1 MYLHGACVKNLSEWL
16 VIISRIKRVR
26 YSAGFSYWVD
36 SALGP
41 VFFGYLGVI
50 LNLCSE
56 AMIVRLEAS
65 FVEVCDVRSRLNYL
79 IDIMHI
85 ILCELH
91 IQ

>member
-1 MYLHGACVKNLSEWL
+1 M
-16 VIISRIKRVR
+16 IISRIKRVR
-26 YSAGFSYWVD
+26 YSTEFSCWVD
-36 SALGP
+36 PAVIP

-50 LNLCSE
+50 LNFCSE

-79 IDIMHI
+79 IDIMHV
-85 ILCELH
+85 ILSELH

>member
-1 MYLHGACVKNLSEWL
+1 MYLHGAYVKNLSEWL
-16 VIISRIKRVR
+16 MIISRIKRVG

-36 SALGP
+36 SAFIP

-85 ILCELH
+85 ILSELH